1 MNIDMSNIDSFND
14 IFAKAEQH
22 KGGYEELIT
31 TLPVLLSDAEL
42 MRLSDAHYLEKLT
55 RCIFVSGFSSKVIRN
70 KWDGFLEVFQEF
82 DIDKLSELADEDWQA
97 MAEDTRIIRN
107 KRKINAVRDNL
118 KMVKNLSEEYQ
129 GFGKFMLSWGGE
141 NQVGLMK
148 FLNEQGNQIGD
159 NTAQYF
165 LRYIGIDGFV
175 MSQDVCQAAIE
186 AGVEI
191 KPKPT
196 SQKDK
201 KALQEAF
208 NFWQQESQMPY
219 THISKILAYSQG

>member
-1 MNIDMSNIDSFND
+1 MPNIDSFND

-31 TLPVLLSDAEL
+31 SLPALLSDAEL
-42 MRLSDAHYLEKLT
+42 MRLSDAYYFEKLT
-55 RCIFVSGFSSKVIRN
+55 RCIFVSGFSSKVIQN

-82 DIDKLSELADEDWQA
+82 DLDKLSDLVEEDWQA

-107 KRKINAVRDNL
+107 KRKIQAVRDNL
-118 KMVKNLSEEYQ
+118 DMVKKLSTEHQ
-129 GFGKFMLSWGGE
+129 GFGKFILSWGGQ
-141 NQVGLMK
+141 NQIGLMK
-148 FLNEQGNQIGD
+148 LLNEQGNQIGD

-165 LRYIGIDGFV
+165 LRYIGIDGFI
-175 MSQDVCQAAIE
+175 MSQDVCQAAID
-186 AGVEI
+186 AGVSI
-191 KPKPT
+191 KAKPT

-201 KALQEAF
+201 QALQDAF

-219 THISKILAYSQG
+219 THISKVLAYSQG

>member
-42 MRLSDAHYLEKLT
+42 MRLSDAYYLEKLT
-55 RCIFVSGFSSKVIRN
+55 RCIFVSGFSSKVIRH

-129 GFGKFMLSWGGE
+129 GFGKFMLSWGSE
-141 NQVGLMK
+141 NQVGLMR